1 MVRKADTPETESS
14 PPLEDQ
20 IAQLRADLAGLAT
33 ALAGLAQ
40 TRGAETLNSLGAE
53 ADKLRAEIDPK
64 LQEARNFVQGRP
76 FTALG
81 YALGAGVILGLL
93 FGRR

>member
-1 MVRKADTPETESS
+1 MTRKPDAAETAAQ
-14 PPLEDQ
+14 LEDQ
-20 IAQLRADLAGLAT
+20 IAQLRADLAGLAS

-40 TRGAETLNSLGAE
+40 TRCAETLNTLGAE

-64 LQEARNFVQGRP
+64 LQEARDFVQGRP